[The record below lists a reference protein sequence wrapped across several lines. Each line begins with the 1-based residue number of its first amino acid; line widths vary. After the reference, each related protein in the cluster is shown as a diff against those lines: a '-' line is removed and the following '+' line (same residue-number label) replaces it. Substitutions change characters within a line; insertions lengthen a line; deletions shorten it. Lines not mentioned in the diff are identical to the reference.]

1 MFSFFPCD
9 NPGGKMK
16 LNYKSNKAWSFCVVL
31 HEDVWRHRPECGQ
44 NIYPDQARVHM
55 YPNVC
60 TDSFSEQ
67 REELISI
74 VFICAELSAFK
85 AEDAF
90 VEKTNRG
97 WVGGFSLYAFI

>member
-1 MFSFFPCD
+1 
-9 NPGGKMK
+9 
-16 LNYKSNKAWSFCVVL
+16 
-31 HEDVWRHRPECGQ
+31 
-44 NIYPDQARVHM
+44 M

-90 VEKTNRG
+90 VEKTNRR